1 MFLVDFSVINPDPGL
16 LIWTSVIFLTLWFF
30 LGRIGFKPIAKAL
43 KEREESIHDALQQAE
58 LAREEMAAMQSKN
71 EAILAE
77 AREERSNILK
87 EARQLK
93 DNIVNEAK
101 TKAKVEADK
110 IVANARQEIINQKNA
125 ALVEVKNK
133 AGALALEIAE
143 KVIKRQLRN
152 DSEQQNFVQKLVKD
166 IKLN

>member
-1 MFLVDFSVINPDPGL
+1 
-16 LIWTSVIFLTLWFF
+16 
-30 LGRIGFKPIAKAL
+30 
-43 KEREESIHDALQQAE
+43 
-58 LAREEMAAMQSKN
+58 MAAMQSKN

-93 DNIVNEAK
+93 DNIINEAK
-101 TKAKVEADK
+101 DKAKVEADK

-133 AGALALEIAE
+133 AGVLALDIAE
-143 KVIKRQLRN
+143 KVIKRQLKN
-152 DSEQQNFVQKLVKD
+152 DSEQQDFVQKLVGE
-166 IKLN
+166 IELN